1 MSPHT
6 KERQEILEACLWL
19 SDQGFFGS
27 HRGSG
32 GNVSV
37 RLDRGLVA
45 LTPSSVPYRKMTRG
59 DICLVGLDGRPL
71 DVKAGRKPSI
81 EAALHTGIYRN
92 RPEINAVVH
101 THQPYASVFAVLNM
115 PVPALFDEIAW
126 TLGAQ
131 IDVIA
136 YAPSGSAKLAENTVA
151 KLSNQARA
159 YIIQNHG
166 ILALGETLDQAV
178 LNAELVEKMSHI
190 YWMALATGKP
200 VTRLPKSSL
209 KATGPAAPTIESA
222 KRRRPAKPSSTR
234 IGRKFDF
241 KAE

>member
-1 MSPHT
+1 MPSHA
-6 KERQEILEACLWL
+6 KERQEILDACLWL

-37 RLDRGLVA
+37 RLDRQTVA

-59 DICLVGLDGRPL
+59 DICLIGLDGHPL
-71 DVKAGRKPSI
+71 RVKAGRKPSI
-81 EAALHTGIYRN
+81 EASLHTGIYRN

-126 TLGAQ
+126 TLGAR
-131 IDVIA
+131 IDVID

-151 KLSNQARA
+151 KLSNRARA

-178 LNAELVEKMSHI
+178 LHAELVEKVSQI
-190 YWMALATGKP
+190 YWMALATGNP
-200 VTRLPKSSL
+200 VTGLPASSL
-209 KATGPAAPTIESA
+209 KATGPAEPPADSA
-222 KRRRPAKPSSTR
+222 KRRRK
-234 IGRKFDF
+234 
-241 KAE
+241 